1 MKTKIGKGKGGAFIG
16 FILLMMV
23 VLLFSS
29 QAISTQ
35 AATEVKLGVIY
46 PMTGANALG
55 GQEAK
60 RAIELAVSRINSQGG
75 IKSMG
80 GATIKVIFSDN
91 EGTPIKSVSE
101 AERLI
106 TVEKVNFIIGPYGS
120 AEALPMSEVTN
131 KYKIPMI
138 NPKAYDNRIHERG
151 LKYVWSTTLR
161 NATVAPTVMDCVD
174 WLVSKGLKA
183 NRIGLL
189 SSDTTYAQS
198 LVVEYRKSLKERN
211 RDVVSDI
218 SYPEK
223 STDLI
228 PVMNRVKASNPDL
241 LIQISHF
248 GSGQLAFRARYDL
261 DFFPANIGISTGAV
275 DTRFA
280 KILGPEVTAKAM
292 NNTFGQLEWASDI
305 NIPASKTVV
314 AEYQSKY
321 GESLEISG
329 ATAYQAVLVMRRVLE
344 KAGSLEPDAVRK
356 AFGEIYIKQGD
367 PDMIVAYKSF
377 KFDERGVNEGM
388 RGIVVQWQDG
398 KLVTV
403 WPEDAASGKLRI
415 PSQWRK

>member
-1 MKTKIGKGKGGAFIG
+1 MKSKSFRNKGKSFIK
-16 FILLMMV
+16 FVVLMMV
-23 VLLFSS
+23 VLLFNS
-29 QAISTQ
+29 QAISAP
-35 AATEVKLGVIY
+35 AAITIKLGVIY
-46 PMTGANALG
+46 PMTGGNALG

-60 RAIELAVSRINSQGG
+60 RAIELAVSKINNEGG
-75 IKSMG
+75 IKSLG
-80 GATIKVIFSDN
+80 GAIIKPVFADN
-91 EGTPIKSVSE
+91 EGTPTKSVSE

-120 AEALPMSEVTN
+120 AEALPMSEITN

-138 NPKAYDNRIHERG
+138 NAKAYDNRIHERG

-161 NATVAPTVMDCVD
+161 NATVAPTVIDCVD
-174 WLVSKGLKA
+174 WLASKGVKA
-183 NRIGLL
+183 NRVALL
-189 SSDTTYAQS
+189 SSDTTYAQT
-198 LVVEYRKSLKERN
+198 LVVDYKKLLTERKYN
-211 RDVVSDI
+211 IVSDL

-228 PVMNRVKASNPDL
+228 PVMNRVKVSNPDL

-248 GSGQLAFRARYDL
+248 GSGQLAFKARYDL

-275 DTRFA
+275 DTRFV

-292 NNTFGQLEWASDI
+292 DNTFGQLEWASDI
-305 NIPASKTVV
+305 NIPSSKKVV

-321 GESLEISG
+321 GEPLEVTG
-329 ATAYQAVLVMRRVLE
+329 AAAYQAVLVMRRALE
-344 KAGSLEPDAVRK
+344 KAGSLDPDAIRI
-356 AFGEIYIKQGD
+356 AIGQIYIKQGD
-367 PDMIVAYKSF
+367 PDMIVPYKSF

-388 RGIVVQWQDG
+388 RGVMVQWQDS

-403 WPEDAASGKLRI
+403 WPEEVASGKLRI

>member
-1 MKTKIGKGKGGAFIG
+1 
-16 FILLMMV
+16 
-23 VLLFSS
+23 
-29 QAISTQ
+29 
-35 AATEVKLGVIY
+35 
-46 PMTGANALG
+46 
-55 GQEAK
+55 
-60 RAIELAVSRINSQGG
+60 
-75 IKSMG
+75 
-80 GATIKVIFSDN
+80 
-91 EGTPIKSVSE
+91 
-101 AERLI
+101 
-106 TVEKVNFIIGPYGS
+106 
-120 AEALPMSEVTN
+120 MSEVTN

-161 NATVAPTVMDCVD
+161 NATVAPTVMDCVE
-174 WLVSKGLKA
+174 WLISKGLKA

-198 LVVEYRKSLKERN
+198 LVVEYRRSLAEKR
-211 RDVVSDI
+211 RDVVCDI

-228 PVMNRVKASNPDL
+228 PVMTRVKVSNPDL

-280 KILGPEVTAKAM
+280 KILGPEVTSKAM

-305 NIPASKTVV
+305 NIAASKTVV

-321 GESLEISG
+321 GEPLEISG

-344 KAGSLEPDAVRK
+344 KAASLDPDAVRK
-356 AFGEIYIKQGD
+356 AFGQIQIKQGD

-388 RGIVVQWQDG
+388 RGIMVQWQDS

-403 WPEDAASGKLRI
+403 WPEDVASGKLRI
-415 PSQWRK
+415 PPQWKK

>member
-1 MKTKIGKGKGGAFIG
+1 MKAKLLKGKERSFTG
-16 FILLMMV
+16 FVLFMIV

-60 RAIELAVSRINSQGG
+60 RAIELAVSKINSQGG

-91 EGTPIKSVSE
+91 EGTPTKSVSE

-228 PVMNRVKASNPDL
+228 PVMNRVKVSNPDL

-314 AEYQSKY
+314 TEYQSKY

-388 RGIVVQWQDG
+388 RAIVVQWQDG

-415 PSQWRK
+415 PPQWKK

>member
-1 MKTKIGKGKGGAFIG
+1 MKAKLFMNKESSIIG
-16 FILLMMV
+16 FAVLIMV
-23 VLLFSS
+23 VMSVGNWAVS
-29 QAISTQ
+29 AS

-60 RAIELAVSRINSQGG
+60 RAIELAVSKINSEGG
-75 IKSMG
+75 IKSLG
-80 GATIKVIFSDN
+80 GAMIKPVFADN
-91 EGTPIKSVSE
+91 EGTPTKSVSE

-120 AEALPMSEVTN
+120 AEALPMSEITN

-138 NPKAYDNRIHERG
+138 NAKAYDNRIHERG

-161 NATVAPTVMDCVD
+161 NATVAPTVIDCVD
-174 WLVSKGLKA
+174 WLVSRGLKA
-183 NRIGLL
+183 DRVALL

-198 LVVEYRKSLKERN
+198 LVVGYRKLLMERKYN
-211 RDVVSDI
+211 VVSDI

-228 PVMNRVKASNPDL
+228 PVMNRVKVSNPDL

-248 GSGQLAFRARYDL
+248 GSGQLAFKARYDL
-261 DFFPANIGISTGAV
+261 DFYPANIGISTGAV
-275 DTRFA
+275 DTRFV
-280 KILGPEVTAKAM
+280 KILGSEVTAKAM
-292 NNTFGQLEWASDI
+292 DNTFGQLEWASDI
-305 NIPASKTVV
+305 NIPGSKKVV
-314 AEYQSKY
+314 AEYKSKY
-321 GESLEISG
+321 GEPLEVTG
-329 ATAYQAVLVMRRVLE
+329 AAAYQAALLMRIVLE
-344 KAGSLEPDAVRK
+344 KAGSLDPDAIRT
-356 AFGEIYIKQGD
+356 AFGQIHIKQGD
-367 PDMIVAYKSF
+367 PDMIVPYKSF

-388 RGIVVQWQDG
+388 RGVVVQWQDS

-403 WPEDAASGKLRI
+403 WPEEVASGKLRI